1 MPATETQSEAAKF
14 TKGVDSPPELQ
25 TRAAR
30 DHSLVRSVGWNVVGD
45 WGSQLFTWASFLIV
59 TRLLTPADFGI
70 ASMAFVL
77 LPMFQFL
84 AGCGIPRTIV
94 LLRDLTDD
102 QLAQLNTV
110 AFLLGMIVFG
120 FAALLA
126 KPLALLLR
134 TPKAAPAL
142 IVLSMSLLVA
152 GTQAISVGLLGR
164 DLRFKTLSLFG
175 ALMSLVSAALALL
188 FTWLGLGYWAL
199 ILGNL
204 LGATFQAV
212 LCIRTRP
219 HRYAWPRFQELREP
233 LRFGSHLM
241 ASSIITTASLNLDD
255 LVAGRQLG
263 PSALGIY
270 GIAWSLANVPLEKV
284 TTMVTTVVPG
294 YLAVVRSD
302 LSEVRR
308 YLRNLT
314 EGMALLTFPACVG
327 LALVAQEF
335 VAVALGSKWHD
346 AIAPLQILASYAAF
360 RSIVA
365 LLSKVLTAMGKPRF
379 VMWNDLATLL
389 LMGFAFFVGS
399 RWRVAG
405 IAWAW
410 VVAYPIV
417 VIPLYRKTFKTIGMT
432 VSEYLGC
439 VRPALEATAVMT
451 LAVLAVHEFVSTTPP
466 LVRLCAEV
474 VTGVIAYGAILFFRH
489 KQRTGRFL
497 QLAKSLR
504 RTRSA
509 EA

>member
-1 MPATETQSEAAKF
+1 VATTDTRIEASSIRDELDPPSE
-14 TKGVDSPPELQ
+14 LR
-25 TRAAR
+25 TRTAR
-30 DHSLVRSVGWNVVGD
+30 DRSLIQSIGWNVVGD
-45 WGSQLFTWASFLIV
+45 WGSQLFTWTSFIVV

-77 LPMFQFL
+77 LPVFQYL
-84 AGCGIPRTIV
+84 AGFGIPRTIV
-94 LLRDLTDD
+94 LLRDLTDE

-110 AFLLGMIVFG
+110 ALLLGCSY
-120 FAALLA
+120 FAVAATLA
-126 KPLALLLR
+126 RPLALLLR
-134 TPKAAPAL
+134 TPKMASAL
-142 IVLSMSLLVA
+142 IVLSVSLLVA

-175 ALMSLVSAALALL
+175 ASTSLVSAVLALL
-188 FTWLGLGYWAL
+188 LAWWGLGYWAL

-204 LGATFQAV
+204 LAGMFQAV
-212 LCIRTRP
+212 LFIRTKP
-219 HRYAWPRFQELREP
+219 HRYAFPRLDTLRQP

-241 ASSIITTASLNLDD
+241 VSSIITTASLNLDD
-255 LVAGRQLG
+255 LIAGRQLG

-294 YLAVVRSD
+294 YLAVIRSD

-327 LALVAQEF
+327 LALVAEEF
-335 VAVALGSKWHD
+335 VAVALGSKWHG
-346 AIAPLQILASYAAF
+346 AVAPLRILASYAAF

-365 LLSKVLTAMGKPRF
+365 LLSKVLVAMGDSRF

-389 LMGFAFFVGS
+389 VMGSAFFVGS
-399 RWRVAG
+399 RRGVAG

-417 VIPLYRKTFKTIGMT
+417 VIPLYRKTFKTIEMRL
-432 VSEYLGC
+432 SEYLSSI
-439 VRPALEATAVMT
+439 RPAIEGTAAMT
-451 LAVLAVHEFVSTTPP
+451 LAVLAIHQFFLATGP
-466 LVRLCAEV
+466 LSRLCAEV
-474 VTGVIAYGAILFFRH
+474 VIGFLSYGAILLSRH
-489 KQRTGRFL
+489 RERTGRFL
-497 QLAKSLR
+497 QLAKILR
-504 RTRSA
+504 RTQEA